1 MIRFFSFFWHGP
13 GGVVPVEFG
22 MAILAHNQ
30 ISVAIIVAIH
40 FQLFA
45 SGGAAPGMCQEC
57 FTTRNRKAHG
67 SQKTTSSTS
76 LHVVAPMDVLMNPHG
91 IGYDRIM
98 MATKDRSKTQSLKI

>member
-1 MIRFFSFFWHGP
+1 M
-13 GGVVPVEFG
+13 PVEFG
-22 MAILAHNQ
+22 MAMAHNQ

-45 SGGAAPGMCQEC
+45 SGAWNDPGLCQEC
-57 FTTRNRKAHG
+57 FTTRNCKAHG
-67 SQKTTSSTS
+67 SQKTTSSTSLARPCTS